1 MCQLLFEVFVCF
13 LKTFFKYIEFTCF
26 DFDFAVGK
34 IIQIFI
40 VLGIQANKHT
50 LNMNVEKSHLV
61 LGGKGDHVC
70 MQVNKTLLS
79 IVKTN
84 L

>member
-1 MCQLLFEVFVCF
+1 MFVKC
-13 LKTFFKYIEFTCF
+13 IEFTCF

-34 IIQIFI
+34 IIKIFI
-40 VLGIQANKHT
+40 VLGIQANTGKHT
-50 LNMNVEKSHLV
+50 LNMNVKKLHLV

-79 IVKTN
+79 IVETN